1 MYLLNRNLKVDFNV
15 FLVFYC
21 PLDLEKIKIS
31 ITLEEEEEKKEPQGK
46 SGIFSTTVVKSSFT

>member
-1 MYLLNRNLKVDFNV
+1 VI
-15 FLVFYC
+15 YC
-21 PLDLEKIKIS
+21 SLDLEKIKIS